1 MCVELKR
8 RRFERVWAVG
18 LAPGS
23 ERETKGDS
31 AASEAALNASGLFEL
46 ANDKGKD
53 IGESEKAIAARAA
66 L

>member
-1 MCVELKR
+1 M
-8 RRFERVWAVG
+8 G

-23 ERETKGDS
+23 EEETKGDS